1 MNFSVLISVYAKE
14 SPLFLDAALQS
25 IGQQTRKADE
35 IVLVKDGPLTEE
47 LEKVIASHLGT
58 SKIPYVIVPLEKNS
72 GLGIALNEGLKR
84 CRFPWVARMDGDD
97 IAMPDRFAV
106 QTDYL
111 AHNPDTDVL
120 GSWISEFSDDP
131 HQSSGERRPP
141 CGHHEIFEYAKCRNP
156 LNHMTVMFRKKS
168 VEDIGGY
175 MTMNGFEDYYLWI
188 RMLKKGYTFANI
200 DRVLVKARTG
210 EGMIRRRK
218 GWSYVK
224 NEWYFAKAV
233 WKLGF
238 FSNYE
243 FLRNVVLRSIP
254 RLFPTF
260 FVQGLYSFL
269 RRS

>member
-1 MNFSVLISVYAKE
+1 MDDALISIEK
-14 SPLFLDAALQS
+14 
-25 IGQQTRKADE
+25 QTLKPNE

-47 LEKVIASHLGT
+47 LDKVISAHVHMSA
-58 SKIPYVIVPLEKNS
+58 IPYTIVPLAKNC

-84 CRFPWVARMDGDD
+84 CRFPWIARMDGDD
-97 IAMPDRFAV
+97 IAMSDRFAV

-111 AHNPDTDVL
+111 NKNPDTDVL

-141 CGHHEIFEYAKCRNP
+141 CKHHEILEYAKYRNP
-156 LNHMTVMFRKKS
+156 LNHMTVMFLKEA
-168 VEDIGGY
+168 VEDTGGY
-175 MTMNGFEDYYLWI
+175 LPMNGFEDYYLWI
-188 RMLKKGYTFANI
+188 RMLKKEYTFANI

-210 EGMIRRRK
+210 KGMIQRRK

-224 NEWYFAKAV
+224 NEWYFAKAA
-233 WKLGF
+233 WELGF

-243 FLRNVVLRSIP
+243 FLRNVVIRSIP
-254 RLFPTF
+254 RLLPAFC
-260 FVQGLYSFL
+260 VQVLYAFL